1 MRHMT
6 HLPKHAR
13 RAGRAGRH
21 LASLPPLAGHQ
32 YGGSTPMASNPRI
45 DIVPLP
51 RRHGVEAAGRLPGR
65 ANRLRRNYFRRNLLA
80 IAARSRLDITYD
92 LAIRA
97 EETSDM
103 PLRNEFRTH
112 GRART
117 GAFGVGLCIVAASI
131 AAWPAIAR
139 AASAAADSGSTSIT
153 A

>member
-6 HLPKHAR
+6 PWPKH
-13 RAGRAGRH
+13 AGRAGLGR
-21 LASLPPLAGHQ
+21 ARRDAPCLPQ
-32 YGGSTPMASNPRI
+32 PRT
-45 DIVPLP
+45 
-51 RRHGVEAAGRLPGR
+51 RRWHGVATAGRLPGL

-139 AASAAADSGSTSIT
+139 AAS
-153 A
+153 